1 MNMTEHISTLRG
13 ESSSNAIDTL
23 EPSLLESLGGKQEQI
38 PTATE
43 LEAAQAAP
51 SSHYSPGQTSSTEE
65 KALHLLGSGVASEQ
79 VASALGVT
87 PSRIAQLLA
96 EESFAVKV
104 AALRYESLQKHN
116 KRDGAYDSLE
126 DQLLIKL
133 ERSLPLLIKPESILK
148 AIAIVNGAKRRGQSA
163 PQQVTNTQNVVNL
176 ILPQVIAQKFTVNL
190 DNQVIRAGAQ
200 ELLTMPSGNL
210 LKQVE
215 EATATAAAARLES
228 PEEQITAEEV

>member
-1 MNMTEHISTLRG
+1 M
-13 ESSSNAIDTL
+13 
-23 EPSLLESLGGKQEQI
+23 Q
-38 PTATE
+38 
-43 LEAAQAAP
+43 
-51 SSHYSPGQTSSTEE
+51 
-65 KALHLLGSGVASEQ
+65 LLGSGINSDQ

-126 DQLLIKL
+126 DKLLDKL

-163 PQQVTNTQNVVNL
+163 PQQVTNTQNIVQL
-176 ILPQVIAQKFTVNL
+176 IMPQVIADKFTTNL
-190 DNQVIRAGAQ
+190 DNQVVKAGEQ

-215 EATATAAAARLES
+215 EATASKRLEQAEAQES
-228 PEEQITAEEV
+228 REEV